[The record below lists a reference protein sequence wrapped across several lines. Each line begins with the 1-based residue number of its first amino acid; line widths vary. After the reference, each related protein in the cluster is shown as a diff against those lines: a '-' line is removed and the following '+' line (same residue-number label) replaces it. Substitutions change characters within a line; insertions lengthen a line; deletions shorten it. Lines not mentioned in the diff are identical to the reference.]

1 MDDYVVD
8 HCVGEGI
15 HGIVL
20 KCRHKITNQI
30 VAIKKIQI
38 KNIDS
43 KGLQPAT
50 FQ

>member
-1 MDDYVVD
+1 MDDYLVD
-8 HCVGEGI
+8 HCIGEGI

-20 KCRHKITNQI
+20 KCRHKLTAEI

-38 KNIDS
+38 KNFDV